1 MRTIGLEPE
10 VKQCTGWSR
19 TPIFMAVVVLSTNV
33 NGKYLNAQSDQG
45 AIF

>member
-19 TPIFMAVVVLSTNV
+19 TPIFMAVVLSTNV